1 MDNIE
6 DYSDYEIDGI
16 KYDSHKELRK
26 WTKLRLMEANCNN
39 CCSNIF
45 KILSVSGTRSPPR
58 SPPRYV
64 SIFSKF

>member
-1 MDNIE
+1 MINLE

-39 CCSNIF
+39 CCSNIL
-45 KILSVSGTRSPPR
+45 KILKIGDNSSPLK

-64 SIFSKF
+64 SIFRK

>member
-1 MDNIE
+1 ME

-16 KYDSHKELRK
+16 KYDSYKELRK

-39 CCSNIF
+39 CCTNIL
-45 KILSVSGTRSPPR
+45 KIFTASTTPPK

-64 SIFSKF
+64 SIYSKN